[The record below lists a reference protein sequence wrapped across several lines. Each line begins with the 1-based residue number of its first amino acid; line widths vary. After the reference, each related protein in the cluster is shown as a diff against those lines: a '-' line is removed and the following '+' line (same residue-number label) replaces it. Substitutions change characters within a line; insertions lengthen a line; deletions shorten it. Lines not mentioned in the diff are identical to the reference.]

1 MTLLQAILLGAYYW
15 FTNSYCFSYR
25 YAAAR
30 PIVVGL
36 IAGLILGDPKTGAIV
51 GATINLAYIGVM
63 FVGGSIPSDT
73 GLASLIGVSAAII
86 GGLDTEAALAVAVPI
101 GLLGNIVHYTRMVY
115 FSFFV
120 RLSDKMVAEGKED
133 KLWLTNVFLPQL
145 TLFFLCFIPAT
156 LALYFGVDYVAAAVK
171 ALSGRFFSII
181 NVLAGMLPAIGISIT
196 LSIIFKGEARPFFF
210 IGFLLVTL
218 FKLTMIQTCFV
229 AVLMAVVY
237 IQLKERPAAAV
248 SRGEERRGV
257 AQ

>member
-1 MTLLQAILLGAYYW
+1 LSLLQAVLLGSYYW

-36 IAGLILGDPKTGAIV
+36 ITGLVLGDPMKGAIV

-86 GGLDTEAALAVAVPI
+86 GGLDTEAALALAVPL
-101 GLLGNIVHYTRMVY
+101 GLLGNVIHYTRMVY

-120 RLSDKMVAEGKED
+120 RLSDKFVAEGKED

-145 TLFFLCFIPAT
+145 TLFFLCAIPAT

-171 ALSGRFFSII
+171 ALSGKFFSIV
-181 NVLAGMLPAIGISIT
+181 NVLAGMLPTIGISIT
-196 LSIIFKGEARPFFF
+196 LSLIYKGEAKPFFF
-210 IGFLLVTL
+210 IGYLLVTL
-218 FKLTMIQTCFV
+218 FKLNMIQTCFV
-229 AVLMAVVY
+229 AVLLALVY
-237 IQLKERPAAAV
+237 IQLKEHSASA
-248 SRGEERRGV
+248 SSEGHGKGV

>member
-15 FTNSYCFSYR
+15 FTNNYCFSYR

-36 IAGLILGDPKTGAIV
+36 IAGLILGDPQTGAIV

-73 GLASLIGVSAAII
+73 GLASLIGVSMAII

-120 RLSDKMVAEGKED
+120 RLSDKYVAKGKED
-133 KLWLTNVFLPQL
+133 KLWLTNVFLPQC
-145 TLFFLCFIPAT
+145 TLFLLCFIPAT
-156 LALYFGVDYVAAAVK
+156 LALYFGVDYVTAAVK
-171 ALSGRFFSII
+171 ALSGSFLSII
-181 NVLAGMLPAIGISIT
+181 KVMAGMLPAIGIAIT
-196 LSIIFKGEARPFFF
+196 LSIIYKGEARPFFYV
-210 IGFLLVTL
+210 GFLLVTL
-218 FKLTMIQTCFV
+218 FKLTMVQTCFL
-229 AVLMAVVY
+229 AVLMAIIY
-237 IQLKERPAAAV
+237 IQLKNPATASAAK
-248 SRGEERRGV
+248 SRERGV

>member
-1 MTLLQAILLGAYYW
+1 VTLLQAIILGAYYW

-30 PIVVGL
+30 PILVGL
-36 IAGLILGDPKTGAIV
+36 ITGVVLGDPMKGAIV

-73 GLASLIGVSAAII
+73 GLASLIGVSMAII
-86 GGLDTEAALAVAVPI
+86 GGLDTEAALAVAFPL

-120 RLSDKMVAEGKED
+120 RLSDKYVAEGKED

-171 ALSGRFFSII
+171 ALSGSFFSII
-181 NVLAGMLPAIGISIT
+181 NVMAGMLPAIGIAIT
-196 LSIIFKGEARPFFF
+196 LSIIYKGEAKPFFF
-210 IGFLLVTL
+210 IGYLLVAL
-218 FKLTMIQTCFV
+218 FKLSMIQTCFL
-229 AVLMAVVY
+229 AVLMAIIY
-237 IQLKERPAAAV
+237 INLKGAV
-248 SRGEERRGV
+248 GGGAGRDEKKEV
-257 AQ
+257 AH